1 MKGSPR
7 VILMGL
13 LDENSENVIGGPQS
27 DEIIL
32 ALSVTNPDKF
42 SILVDRYQEAF
53 VRKATQIIRNEPDMV
68 RDIVQDTFV
77 KIYLNASKFK
87 VQEGATFKSWGYKI
101 LINTCFTKYKKIK
114 ADNVYLRDLEP
125 EIAELV
131 PSKDEINSFEQKLD
145 TDYVLS
151 LISKLPV
158 ILGRVLRLYS
168 VEGKSQKDIA
178 KMEGISLGAVRA
190 RIHRAKNEIKKVNE
204 SPGRE

>member
-1 MKGSPR
+1 MD
-7 VILMGL
+7 L
-13 LDENSENVIGGPQS
+13 LNDTVQNTEVANVS
-27 DEIIL
+27 DEAIL
-32 ALSVTNPDKF
+32 ALSVSNPDKF

-53 VRKATQIIRNEPDMV
+53 IRKAGQIIRNDPDMV
-68 RDIVQDTFV
+68 KDIVQDAFV

-87 VQEGATFKSWGYKI
+87 VQEGASFKSWGYKI

-114 ADNVYLRDLEP
+114 GDNVYLRDLDP

-178 KMEGISLGAVRA
+178 QMEGISLGAVRA
-190 RIHRAKNEIKKVNE
+190 RIHRAKKEIKKVVDF
-204 SPGRE
+204 SPGENDAS